1 MVPTPFER
9 PPSSGRSTMTV
20 HRIPAIPD
28 RFKKGKQGRQAVG
41 SPSPAMWVRLGES
54 EWFAIPPQMAD
65 SFRKAGGE
73 VRQTRELP

>member
-1 MVPTPFER
+1 
-9 PPSSGRSTMTV
+9 MTV

-28 RFKKGKQGRQAVG
+28 RFKKGKQSR
-41 SPSPAMWVRLGES
+41 PSAGPSSLAMWVKIGDG

-73 VRQTRELP
+73 VRLTHELQY